1 MKKLASLIILLFVSQ
16 LISAQGQI
24 TKELGDFDEIKIFD
38 LIEAQLIQS
47 DEQKVIINGKHADKV
62 KIVNTNGKLKIRMEI
77 DKRFKGESVSIQVY
91 YKSLDIIDANEGAQ
105 VTMNNQ
111 VEQYEIEVKTQ
122 EGARIEGDFN
132 VDRIVVKA
140 VTGGIVAVT
149 GKAKSQEVTVNTGGV
164 YEGKTLET
172 ERAKVT
178 VQAGGDVEVHA
189 SKKIDIKIRA
199 GGDVYVYGNPEDVSK
214 SNVFGGRVKFF

>member
-91 YKSLDIIDANEGAQ
+91 YKSLDLSLIHI
-105 VTMNNQ
+105 
-111 VEQYEIEVKTQ
+111 
-122 EGARIEGDFN
+122 
-132 VDRIVVKA
+132 
-140 VTGGIVAVT
+140 
-149 GKAKSQEVTVNTGGV
+149 
-164 YEGKTLET
+164 
-172 ERAKVT
+172 
-178 VQAGGDVEVHA
+178 
-189 SKKIDIKIRA
+189 
-199 GGDVYVYGNPEDVSK
+199 
-214 SNVFGGRVKFF
+214 